1 MSRLHPTAIVD
12 AQAEVDSTVEIGPY
26 AIAGSHVR
34 LGPGVV
40 LRPHAHVTGH
50 TEVGSETTI
59 YPFASVGEDPQ
70 AKEYKGEPTRLV
82 IGALNTIREYCT
94 LHAGTAEGGGLT
106 SVGDDNLLM
115 LGVHIA
121 HDCQIG
127 NTTIMANNSQLA
139 GHVRVE
145 DYAVL
150 GASIHVHQFCRIGE
164 SAMLGALA
172 AVSQDVA
179 PFVIAQGDRAKVLKV
194 NRINMER
201 RGFPQGQMDAV
212 ERAYRIIFRSGLT
225 PHEAFA
231 RVRTELPESPHAE
244 HMVAFLEK
252 SERGF
257 CRAK

>member
-12 AQAEVDSTVEIGPY
+12 AQAEVDSSVEIGPY
-26 AIAGSHVR
+26 AIVGPHVR

-70 AKEYKGEPTRLV
+70 DKKYKGEPTRLA
-82 IGALNTIREYCT
+82 IGAHNTIREYCT

-106 SVGDDNLLM
+106 SVGDDNLFM

-127 NTTIMANNSQLA
+127 NATIMANNTQLA

-150 GASIHVHQFCRIGE
+150 GASVHVHQFCRIGE

-172 AVSQDVA
+172 GVSQDVA

-201 RGFPQGQMDAV
+201 RGFSQAQMDAA

-231 RVRTELPESPHAE
+231 RVRSELLESPHAE